1 MGNPISYALR
11 AGKAAKRVAS
21 DLIEGGF
28 DIPGFH
34 WSHNANM
41 VQTEPR
47 MYGKGIKGKEG
58 ERLQGA
64 DDIRPRTYFYT
75 NDKLKEPGLGPNHYS
90 ATLRGVYPQ
99 GDPLKLMLEARA
111 KNPKDELTE
120 FERLV
125 KSRGFKGYEGN
136 DAVVY
141 YDPVKVGRHQTGTHV
156 GTPTQGAPSIVD
168 TTEVMPGTRT
178 GHLPGIENVPEH
190 EEKLMKWLSGTN
202 KIYDKLGHPAKAIET
217 RGYYPNPDTG
227 VVERNRL
234 LATSVPDAPGAEE
247 AVDTVGTIR
256 NILLAQNARGYSGVG
271 REGAENA
278 VRVNMAGQTPEQI
291 EQVIQGAKARGYEA
305 FPHGEGV
312 NVMFGPEGDD
322 LVKATHG
329 MLEDANVPAA
339 SGYTG
344 NARSG
349 YNEYDWSQPG
359 EGKLTREEIIPRL
372 LRNPE
377 LMQQIDRTGML
388 QTLSKGVS
396 AADSDAALRYGLPLR
411 EDVQSLRNTIGTGG
425 LRGLLDRVQTQGYK
439 GLPAVAGMKVYSD
452 EEDK

>member
-1 MGNPISYALR
+1 MGNPLTYVLR
-11 AGKAAKRVAS
+11 AGNAAKRVAS

-28 DIPGFH
+28 DVPGFH

-58 ERLQGA
+58 ERLKGA

-141 YDPVKVGRHQTGTHV
+141 YDPVKVSRHQTGTHV
-156 GTPTQGAPSIVD
+156 GTPTQGAPSITD

-202 KIYDKLGHPAKAIET
+202 KIYDKLGHPAKSIET

-227 VVERNRL
+227 ITERNRL
-234 LATSVPDAPGAEE
+234 LATTIPDAPGAEE
-247 AVDTVGTIR
+247 AVDTIDTLR
-256 NILLAQNARGYSGVG
+256 NILLAQNARGYSGVVNDG
-271 REGAENA
+271 VENA
-278 VRVNMAGQTPEQI
+278 MRVNMAGQTPEMVEQTI
-291 EQVIQGAKARGYEA
+291 EGLGKRGYTGI
-305 FPHGEGV
+305 PTGEGV
-312 NVMFGPEGDD
+312 NVMFGPEGKNMMNDVHD
-322 LVKATHG
+322 VLTEAR
-329 MLEDANVPAA
+329 VPAA
-339 SGYTG
+339 SGYSG
-344 NARSG
+344 AGRSG
-349 YNEYDWSQPG
+349 YDEYDWSNIG

-388 QTLSKGVS
+388 QTLSKGVH
-396 AADSDAALRYGLPLR
+396 AADSDAALRYGLPVR
-411 EDVQSLRNTIGTGG
+411 EDIQNLRSTIGSGG
-425 LRGLLDRVQTQGYK
+425 LRGLLERVQNQGYK
-439 GLPAVAGMKVYSD
+439 GLPAVGGMQLYQG
-452 EEDK
+452 EEQN